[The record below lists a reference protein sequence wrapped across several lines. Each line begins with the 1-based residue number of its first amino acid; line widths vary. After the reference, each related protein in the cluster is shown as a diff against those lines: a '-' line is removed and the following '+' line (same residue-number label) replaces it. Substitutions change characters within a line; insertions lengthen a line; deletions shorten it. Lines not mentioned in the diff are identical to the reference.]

1 MYTGPQI
8 ASFYVYAV
16 IFTTLWSCMTF
27 SAGLPI
33 LYPVAAFSFI
43 MLYLVYKCLLL
54 KYYSKTS
61 EFNEDLPLR
70 SIELMKYSVLFH
82 MLIGAFMIGIAALLV
97 VAGLGLVAGIA
108 IWIRVAWIKRRLRK
122 SGVDLGENMN
132 SQQTSGH
139 VIEAEYTVVSDQ
151 QDPNEK

>member
-82 MLIGAFMIGIAALLV
+82 MLIGAFMVSNSSILTSAEDIKQLN
-97 VAGLGLVAGIA
+97 A
-108 IWIRVAWIKRRLRK
+108 IV
-122 SGVDLGENMN
+122 N
-132 SQQTSGH
+132 
-139 VIEAEYTVVSDQ
+139 
-151 QDPNEK
+151 